1 MRLAPKLLW
10 IDSSAALLA
19 GGLVLALS
27 GWLSELHALPRGL
40 LVFTGGVNL
49 LYGSYSFSLAVRAR
63 RPRPLITVLVVANL
77 SWAAVCLGL
86 AATFAGSASVF
97 GMAHLLGEGAFVAGL
112 ASMEW
117 RWREELLRAA

>member
-1 MRLAPKLLW
+1 MRIVPKLLW

-19 GGLVLALS
+19 GALVLTLS
-27 GWLSELHALPRGL
+27 GWLSELHGLPRGL

-49 LYGSYSFSLAVRAR
+49 LYGTYSFSLAVRAE
-63 RPRPLITVLVVANL
+63 RPRALITVLVAANF

-86 AATFAGSASVF
+86 AATFAGSASLF

-112 ASMEW
+112 AALEW
-117 RWREELLRAA
+117 RWREQLLRAA

>member
-27 GWLSELHALPRGL
+27 GWLSKLHALPGGL
-40 LVFTGGVNL
+40 LVLTGGVNL
-49 LYGSYSFSLAVRAR
+49 LYGSYSFSLAVRAQ
-63 RPRPLITVLVVANL
+63 RPRVLITVLVVANL

-86 AATFAGSASVF
+86 YGSLAFDTPSGPSIVVAA
-97 GMAHLLGEGAFVAGL
+97 LLLFL
-112 ASMEW
+112 ASLV
-117 RWREELLRAA
+117 RLPGRG